1 MALSPHTMSFR
12 VRYPEAD
19 RLGQVNSSC
28 YPVYMEMGR
37 TEMLRATGM
46 SYRELESDD
55 CCLVV
60 AKLHLTFHKPARY
73 DDELVLETTIERAT
87 SARIDHQYRFYR
99 DGALLAE
106 GRTTLA
112 CVTRRGEL
120 RRMPEVLL
128 KRLGLV

>member
-1 MALSPHTMSFR
+1 MALPPHRMTLR
-12 VRYPEAD
+12 VRYLEAD

-46 SYRELESDD
+46 TYRELESDD

-73 DDELVLETTIERAT
+73 DDELTLETTVARAT
-87 SARIDHQYRFYR
+87 SARIDHQYRFVR
-99 DGALLAE
+99 DDLLLAE
-106 GRTTLA
+106 GHTTLA
-112 CVTRRGEL
+112 CVTRQGEL
-120 RRMPEVLL
+120 RRMPEALL
-128 KRLGLV
+128 ERLGIA